1 MPALTGTFA
10 WLQGEKVEGECV
22 VVVDAQ
28 PGLVLDD
35 FLRSVTA
42 VAAGGA
48 EEPHLW
54 LPRGP

>member
-22 VVVDAQ
+22 VVVGAQ

-48 EEPHLW
+48 EEPHL
-54 LPRGP
+54 